1 MFRPSIRLDA
11 GSVEPPRA
19 RGLLVAFIGAMLLIS
34 AMPVSAQEISVQG
47 ADSSKHAGELIVPA
61 SKSQMLELDV
71 AFKEA
76 FVGNP
81 EIADVMPLS
90 NRTLYVLGK
99 QFGSTSLTIYGAN
112 RKLIAVMDLVV
123 TPDIDGLKQRLHE
136 IMPHDEIAI
145 RPANGSLM
153 LSGTVSSPAKLSSV
167 LAVAET
173 FAPERIINLLSVGSP
188 QQVMLEVRFSEVQRS
203 TAKTLGFNFDLR
215 DNGGD
220 FIFSSGDSFLNNGIR
235 EGVFGFSATTLHPG
249 AMTLDAL
256 FDALEEK
263 GLVTTLAEPNL
274 VALSGDTAS
283 FLAGGEFPI
292 PVAQASGGSGNNVAI
307 TIVFKQFGV
316 SLAFT
321 PTVLDDGLI
330 NLEVVP
336 EVSTIDPG
344 TSVSLQGFNIPGLQT
359 RRASTTIELRDGE
372 SFAIAG
378 LIQSDFADT
387 VRQFPVLSEVPIL
400 GTLLRSSNFQRNE
413 TELVITVT
421 PRLVAPVKAGSLAL
435 PTDNILP
442 PSEFEFFFMGRRAGH
457 GTPTKSEEAQMLLE
471 RQNAGGIDGPYGH
484 ILR

>member
-1 MFRPSIRLDA
+1 MFRPSRRNEAERTAPNLT
-11 GSVEPPRA
+11 
-19 RGLLVAFIGAMLLIS
+19 RGLLLAVVGTAMLLS
-34 AMPVSAQEISVQG
+34 AMPALGQELTVR
-47 ADSSKHAGELIVPA
+47 AAETSKHAGEFVVPV

-71 AFKEA
+71 PYKEA
-76 FVGNP
+76 LVGNS

-90 NRTLYVLGK
+90 DRTLYVLGK
-99 QFGSTSLTIYGAN
+99 KFGSTSLTIYGAN
-112 RKLIAVMDLVV
+112 RKLIAVLDLVV
-123 TPDIDGLKQRLHE
+123 TPDIDGLKQRLYE

-153 LSGTVSSPAKLSSV
+153 LSGTVSSPAKLSSA
-167 LAVAET
+167 LAIAET
-173 FAPERIINLLSVGSP
+173 FAPKRVINLLSVGSP

-203 TAKTLGFNFDLR
+203 TAKSLGFNFDLM
-215 DNGGD
+215 DNDGD
-220 FIFSSGDSFLNNGIR
+220 FIFTSGDTFLNNSLR
-235 EGVFGFSATTLHPG
+235 EGIFGFGATSLHPG

-256 FDALEEK
+256 FDALEDK
-263 GLVTTLAEPNL
+263 GAVKTLAEPTL

-292 PVAQASGGSGNNVAI
+292 PVAQAGGGSDSNVAI

-321 PTVLDDGLI
+321 PTVLEDGLI
-330 NLEVVP
+330 NLEVIP
-336 EVSTIDPG
+336 EVSTIDPT

-372 SFAIAG
+372 TFAIAG
-378 LIQSDFADT
+378 LIQSDFEDT

-400 GTLLRSSNFQRNE
+400 GTLLRSSDFRRNE

-421 PRLVAPVKAGSLAL
+421 PRLVAPVKAGTLAL
-435 PTDNILP
+435 PTDNFLP
-442 PSEFEFFFMGRRAGH
+442 PSEFEFFFMGRRSGH
-457 GTPTKSEEAQMLLE
+457 GTPTKSDEAQMLLE
-471 RQNAGGIDGPYGH
+471 RQNAGGIDGQYGH